1 MAEHPNAAIIRAL
14 YASQGGP
21 ETVAHLF
28 HTDTVWHLPGH
39 HPRSGD
45 HTGRDAIL
53 QAMRYFEGIQLE
65 VHDVVANDTHAV
77 ALLRAQGTRKG
88 RQYDS
93 MEVDVFH
100 IRDGRIAEF
109 WSFAEDRRTTDE
121 YWAG

>member
-1 MAEHPNAAIIRAL
+1 MRAL
-14 YASQGGP
+14 YTADGGP
-21 ETVAHLF
+21 EAVAHLF
-28 HTDTVWHLPGH
+28 HTDAVWHLPGH
-39 HPRSGD
+39 HPMSGD
-45 HTGRDAIL
+45 HAGRDAIL

-65 VHDVVANDTHAV
+65 VRDVVANDTHAV

-109 WSFAEDRRTTDE
+109 WSFTEDQRTTDE